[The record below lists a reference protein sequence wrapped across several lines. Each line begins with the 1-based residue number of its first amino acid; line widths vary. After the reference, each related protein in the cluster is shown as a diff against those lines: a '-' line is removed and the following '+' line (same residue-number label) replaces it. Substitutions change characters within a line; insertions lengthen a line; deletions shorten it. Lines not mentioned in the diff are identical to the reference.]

1 MSSTRRFMNW
11 TGVTFTPTNGAPTSI
26 TGVTS
31 IQIDSGG
38 NLLKFSGDGDR
49 FSTTVVNDFNDPS
62 VTVHSADLAA
72 VLAFP
77 VGTVGTF
84 IATHNDAKNG
94 DRRRGGHIRLDQRG
108 DLIEP
113 DPRLA
118 PSVRPGRSYA
128 RRVFIRW
135 RDQPALHHRRD
146 LMPHDARPNARRNP
160 IPSVVRR
167 GGKLSREAIETPVRV
182 LASPQGGKCLRA
194 TSGIGAFHLRQSNGH
209 AQLPQ
214 PWDSLGRATLCV
226 GGSR

>member
-1 MSSTRRFMNW
+1 MNW

-94 DRRRGGHIRLDQRG
+94 AGTGAVTYVLT
-108 DLIEP
+108 
-113 DPRLA
+113 
-118 PSVRPGRSYA
+118 
-128 RRVFIRW
+128 
-135 RDQPALHHRRD
+135 
-146 LMPHDARPNARRNP
+146 NAVISSNP
-160 IPSVVRR
+160 IHGSHRQFGQGVLTLAAYSADGVTNP
-167 GGKLSREAIETPVRV
+167 LSTTA
-182 LASPQGGKCLRA
+182 A
-194 TSGIGAFHLRQSNGH
+194 T
-209 AQLPQ
+209 
-214 PWDSLGRATLCV
+214 
-226 GGSR
+226 